1 MSDSGGTRIVV
12 FKVSAG
18 GKLNI
23 VCKNHSRILGE
34 IEVEKCDE
42 GGKLRADATFLL
54 EWRDGSTWKAVVPA
68 TNETTG
74 KVGTCTSEGLTATG
88 TLTTGEGGRVAF
100 SGLRVQD
107 DNGNAIHYCLTETK
121 APDGMTLL
129 AAPIYEGI
137 ITESKNEYH
146 LYLKAV
152 DGSQFV
158 LPFTGSNGFMTA
170 TISIL
175 VMGAALLA
183 VFFTL
188 RKKTQ
193 NTAN

>member
-23 VCKNHSRILGE
+23 VCKNH
-34 IEVEKCDE
+34 
-42 GGKLRADATFLL
+42 
-54 EWRDGSTWKAVVPA
+54 PA

-107 DNGNAIHYCLTETK
+107 DNGNAIHYRLTETK